1 MQYDFWNNTENKTDN
16 LLTFSFYNTDSSGV
30 PCVSFRSVFLFI
42 IYHKNFICF
51 HVRCSPPLSLTYVS
65 IWVVLCAPS
74 CSNFCHCFPRR
85 RHHNCQDICKYFS
98 TTCIHCWE
106 SSKVQ
111 LGEIRL
117 YEKFSCFIC
126 HTRAPTII
134 PVYSNPSSFNVRK
147 RAQAEIVNI
156 AFIFGMVVYIA
167 FTFGSSHSETYN

>member
-1 MQYDFWNNTENKTDN
+1 MSPVLALGLYFF
-16 LLTFSFYNTDSSGV
+16 L
-30 PCVSFRSVFLFI
+30 LFI
-42 IYHKNFICF
+42 TKTSFVSTSVALH
-51 HVRCSPPLSLTYVS
+51 LSLTYVS